1 MGRLDG
7 KVALVSGGAGGLGVA
22 ISRLFAAEGAW
33 VVLGDVRD
41 AAGEEVAAEIG
52 AAGGHARFV
61 HLDVTSERDWRDVVA
76 AAVSGHGRLDVLVNN
91 AGIWRGGRVE
101 ETSVEHWD
109 AVNDVN
115 SKGVF
120 LGTRAAIPAMRAG
133 GGGSIVNVSS
143 ISGMV
148 GNPRTSAYAASKG
161 AIRVFTKATAIQ
173 YAPDGIR
180 ANSIHPGPIDTD
192 LLAQVVETLEV
203 EEFAPAPLGRVGKA
217 EDVAYGALYL
227 ACDESSFVTGSELVI
242 DGGATAE

>member
-7 KVALVSGGAGGLGVA
+7 KVALISGAARGLGA
-22 ISRLFAAEGAW
+22 ATARLFAAEGAS
-33 VVLGDVRD
+33 VVLGDLRD
-41 AAGEEVAAEIG
+41 SDGETVAADI
-52 AAGGHARFV
+52 AASGGVARFV
-61 HLDVTSERDWRDVVA
+61 HLDVTSEPDWQAAVA
-76 AAVSGHGRLDVLVNN
+76 AAVSGYGRLDVLVNN
-91 AGIWRGGRVE
+91 AGIWRAGRVE

-120 LGTRAAIPAMRAG
+120 LGTRAAIGALRAA

-161 AIRVFTKATAIQ
+161 AVRVFTKATAVQ
-173 YAPDGIR
+173 YAAEGIR
-180 ANSIHPGPIDTD
+180 ANSIHPGPVDTD
-192 LLAQVVETLEV
+192 LLGQVVDALEI
-203 EEFAPAPLGRVGKA
+203 EAFAPAPLGRVGKA
-217 EDVAYGALYL
+217 EDIAYGALYL

-242 DGGATAE
+242 DGGSTAE

>member
-7 KVALVSGGAGGLGVA
+7 KVALVSGGGGGLGAA
-22 ISRLFAAEGAW
+22 ISRLFAAEGAR
-33 VVLGDVRD
+33 VVVGDVRD
-41 AAGEEVAAEIG
+41 AAGAEVAAAIG
-52 AAGGHARFV
+52 ASGGHARFV
-61 HLDVTSERDWRDVVA
+61 HLDVTSERDWRDAVA

-143 ISGMV
+143 ISGIV

-192 LLAQVVETLEV
+192 LLAQVVESLEI